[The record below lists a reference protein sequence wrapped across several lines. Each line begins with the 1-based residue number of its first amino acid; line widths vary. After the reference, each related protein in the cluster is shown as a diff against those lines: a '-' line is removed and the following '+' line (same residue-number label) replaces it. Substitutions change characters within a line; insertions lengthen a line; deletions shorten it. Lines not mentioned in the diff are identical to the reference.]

1 MTGRIRIAWLT
12 PEDPP
17 ERFPDVALALSEP
30 NGLLAA
36 GGDLSPVRLCA
47 AYRRGIFPWFQDAQP
62 ILWWSPDPR
71 AVLFPG
77 EMHISRRLGRT
88 LRSGR
93 YSVSVNLRFDEVI
106 RGCAATREAAGT
118 WLTPDMI
125 AAYRQL
131 HRLGYAHSVESW
143 LGSELAGGVYGV
155 ALGGLFFAESMF
167 SLHSD
172 ASKVALVKL
181 THLAA
186 QHRIAL
192 IDCQVPNAHLQ
203 RLGSRNIP
211 RSTFMDYVARLTAE
225 APEKRL
231 APEPLQATATLTQ
244 R

>member
-1 MTGRIRIAWLT
+1 MSGRVRIAWLA

-17 ERFPDVALALSEP
+17 ERFPDVALALAEP

-36 GGDLSPVRLCA
+36 GGDLSPARLCA

-71 AVLFPG
+71 AVLFPA
-77 EMHISRRLGRT
+77 EMHVSRRLRRT
-88 LRSGR
+88 LRGGR
-93 YSVSVNLRFDEVI
+93 YRVSVNLRFDDVI
-106 RGCAATREAAGT
+106 GACATTREAAGT
-118 WLTPDMI
+118 WLTPEMI
-125 AAYRQL
+125 SAYREL

-143 LGSELAGGVYGV
+143 LGAKLAGGVYGV

-181 THLAA
+181 ARLAER
-186 QHRIAL
+186 HRIAL
-192 IDCQVPNAHLQ
+192 IDCQIPNAHLQ
-203 RLGSRNIP
+203 RLGSRSIP
-211 RSTFMDYVARLTAE
+211 RSAFMDYVARLTTE

-231 APEPLQATATLTQ
+231 TTEALQVTADLAQ